1 MRISSCEFLSARQ
14 IDSAWIYHFQSQL
27 SEVQILCRRPVSSC
41 FIMFHHIRC
50 DADVHQDGDLE
61 TSAKPANWMALDG
74 PWNILKHVEIR
85 KMKPLGCPVCGRYA
99 PLTDPLWISPIMG
112 SPGRSGPKRDAEA
125 DARAYLDTHRLH
137 EALRRF
143 LRRFLRMWI

>member
-1 MRISSCEFLSARQ
+1 MLNMRISSCEFLSARQ

-74 PWNILKHVEIR
+74 P
-85 KMKPLGCPVCGRYA
+85 
-99 PLTDPLWISPIMG
+99 
-112 SPGRSGPKRDAEA
+112 
-125 DARAYLDTHRLH
+125 
-137 EALRRF
+137 
-143 LRRFLRMWI
+143 